1 MLLLFQCVQHLTLT
15 KLYGLSHCI
24 RLAID
29 ASPLSIIKVMIL
41 VLNLFLWY
49 MFGRVITL
57 YNDIMSL

>member
-29 ASPLSIIKVMIL
+29 ASSLVNYQSIDFSIEFIL
-41 VLNLFLWY
+41 MVYVSESNQ
-49 MFGRVITL
+49 
-57 YNDIMSL
+57 YNDIMIL